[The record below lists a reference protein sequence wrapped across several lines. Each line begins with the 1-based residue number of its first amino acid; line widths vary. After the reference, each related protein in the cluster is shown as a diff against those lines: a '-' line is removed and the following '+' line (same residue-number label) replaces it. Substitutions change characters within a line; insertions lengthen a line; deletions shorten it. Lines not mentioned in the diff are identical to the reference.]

1 MIVLDKLLTQHT
13 YKHQKLAQ
21 RRVILAL
28 FVLALGALA
37 CNLTGDGDNVAV
49 ITPITAG
56 NTTPTRIAGGG
67 IPLTNTPTVTPTLT
81 PSVTPSPTAT
91 LTPTLTFTP
100 TETFTPT
107 PTLTPSNTPT
117 PTPGVLTLT
126 PVPPLAEQPLELA
139 TVEAPLQPTAGWS
152 CGDFPCED
160 DIDGFM
166 ERISVPEGFALA
178 HMGRLPGQPVSITY
192 GPDGLLYALVITDGA
207 QAGAIVALDPATGQT
222 TTVLE
227 GLISPGGLAF
237 RPGTEILYYTART
250 ASMAGGALW
259 VLQPGE
265 TPRLLRD
272 DLPCC
277 FTIINGQP
285 NGITFGPDGYLY
297 LAAGA
302 LTDHTEAS
310 PTLPELYATPTR
322 WEGAVLRLPPD
333 GSEVE
338 VVGDGF
344 RDPIDLA
351 FDAEGRLFVTD
362 TGLIIGVGDR
372 VVRVQEGADHGW
384 PYWRERGCLE
394 CPVIPPDVT
403 LVPDW
408 VTLPGDASPRGI
420 VAYHAAAFPAEY
432 YDNLF
437 VALWNGVEG
446 AQRIIRVRNLPNGRA
461 RVSAF
466 VTGLIRPAD
475 VVVAPDGTLVIADY
489 IYGHVWRVSATTN

>member
-1 MIVLDKLLTQHT
+1 M
-13 YKHQKLAQ
+13 
-21 RRVILAL
+21 ILAL
-28 FVLALGALA
+28 LALALSALA
-37 CNLTGDGDNVAV
+37 CNLDGGGQPVAV
-49 ITPITAG
+49 VTPITAADG
-56 NTTPTRIAGGG
+56 TPTRIAGGG
-67 IPLTNTPTVTPTLT
+67 IPLTSTPTVTPTLT

-91 LTPTLTFTP
+91 PTP

-107 PTLTPSNTPT
+107 PTLTPTNTPT

-126 PVPPLAEQPLELA
+126 PVPLLDEQPLVLA

-160 DIDGFM
+160 DIDGFL
-166 ERISVPEGFALA
+166 ERIAVPEGFALA
-178 HMGRLPGQPVSITY
+178 HAGRLPGQPLSITF
-192 GPDGLLYALVITDGA
+192 GPDGRLYALVITDGA
-207 QAGAIVALDPATGQT
+207 QAGSLVALDLATGQVE
-222 TTVLE
+222 TVQA
-227 GLISPGGLAF
+227 GLIAPGGLAF

-250 ASMAGGALW
+250 GTMAGGALW
-259 VLQPGE
+259 SLQPGNA
-265 TPRLLRD
+265 PQLLRD

-297 LAAGA
+297 LAVGA
-302 LTDHTEAS
+302 LTDHTEAA
-310 PTLPELYATPTR
+310 PNLPELYATPTR
-322 WEGAVLRLPPD
+322 WEGSVLRLPPD

-351 FDAEGRLFVTD
+351 FNAEGRLFVTD

-372 VVRVQEGADHGW
+372 VVRLEEGAQHGW

-394 CPVIPPDVT
+394 CPVIPPDAT

-420 VAYHAAAFPAEY
+420 VAYHGAWDGVQSGATFPAEY

-446 AQRIIRVRNLPNGRA
+446 AQRIIRVRNLPSGQA

-466 VTGLIRPAD
+466 VTGLIRPVD
-475 VVVAPDGTLVIADY
+475 VAVAPDGTLVVADY
-489 IYGHVWRVSATTN
+489 IYGHVWRVNATGG